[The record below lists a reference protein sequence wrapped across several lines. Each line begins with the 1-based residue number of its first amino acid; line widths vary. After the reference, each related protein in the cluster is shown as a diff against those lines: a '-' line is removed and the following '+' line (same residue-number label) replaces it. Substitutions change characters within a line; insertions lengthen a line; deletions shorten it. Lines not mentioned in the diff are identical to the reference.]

1 MCVILN
7 SFQSSSPSTVVSATS
22 KSGSKRQPFPS
33 HGLFKC
39 LACDVQLCKL
49 WAIMRHT
56 IEVHSYIRWKCPKC
70 QNMFNRKTNKH
81 GCLGR
86 GENMVCVF
94 TKSLGDG
101 KFEKLFGDDAI
112 RKLSD
117 FRDNEM
123 PDMIERIGD
132 EPGYRPRRPSPK
144 PRGRSTKR
152 KESRS
157 PDRESAPKRKSLVA
171 TQALDLTLP
180 EKLVSPLP
188 PTPKRDSSIPPLPS
202 SPEAPPLYED
212 ISDDETQPC
221 PTGVTGDFAMMA
233 PPIAISALR
242 PIVPLAVE
250 KFSPIRAPSVSGSS
264 SSSSSSA
271 SSSASSSSSA
281 TSSSSASTG
290 SAKSGTGGKMTH
302 LKPSSVQPEPVN
314 TPVVTSSVKDTRNVE
329 ARSVSSTTV
338 NSITFT
344 TPSGSSPPSETSR
357 ERLTVK
363 DRDQLLHLRACGE
376 KKMVLNIGGK
386 QFYTSHPTLLSVQPS
401 LFSKILHKDS
411 PFLRT
416 SAESFFLD
424 RDYKHFDAILNYLR
438 NHGKLPIEVLPRD
451 LKHLNEL
458 KVEANFYQLPKL
470 TEMCNE
476 RIRSLFDTSNIF

>member
-7 SFQSSSPSTVVSATS
+7 SFQSSSQSTVVSATS

-33 HGLFKC
+33 HGLFQC

-49 WAIMRHT
+49 WALIRHT
-56 IEVHSYIRWKCPKC
+56 TEVHSYIRWKCPKC

-86 GENMVCVF
+86 GKNMVCVY
-94 TKSLGDG
+94 TKPLGDG

-112 RKLSD
+112 RKLND

-123 PDMIERIGD
+123 PDMIKRIGD
-132 EPGYRPRRPSPK
+132 EPGYRPRRPSTK

-157 PDRESAPKRKSLVA
+157 PDRESAPKRKPLVA

-202 SPEAPPLYED
+202 SPDAPPLYED
-212 ISDDETQPC
+212 ISDDETQPG

-242 PIVPLAVE
+242 PIVVE
-250 KFSPIRAPSVSGSS
+250 KFSPIRAPSVSSSS

-281 TSSSSASTG
+281 TSSSGASAVTE
-290 SAKSGTGGKMTH
+290 KSGTGEKMTH
-302 LKPSSVQPEPVN
+302 LKPSSMQPEPVN
-314 TPVVTSSVKDTRNVE
+314 TPVVTSSVKDTRIVE

-344 TPSGSSPPSETSR
+344 TASGSSPPS

-386 QFYTSHPTLLSVQPS
+386 QFYTSHPTLLSIQPS

-411 PFLRT
+411 LFLRT

-424 RDYKHFDAILNYLR
+424 RDYKHFDTILNYLR
-438 NHGKLPIEVLPRD
+438 HHGKLPIEVLPRD

-458 KVEANFYQLPKL
+458 KEKRPSTNYL
-470 TEMCNE
+470 N
-476 RIRSLFDTSNIF
+476 

>member
-49 WAIMRHT
+49 RAIMRHT

-112 RKLSD
+112 RKLND

-144 PRGRSTKR
+144 PRERSTKR
-152 KESRS
+152 KECRS
-157 PDRESAPKRKSLVA
+157 PDRESAPKRKPLVA

-188 PTPKRDSSIPPLPS
+188 PTPKRDSSIPPLSS
-202 SPEAPPLYED
+202 SPDAPPLYED
-212 ISDDETQPC
+212 ISDDETQPG

-242 PIVPLAVE
+242 PIVVE
-250 KFSPIRAPSVSGSS
+250 KFSPIRTPSVSGSS

-271 SSSASSSSSA
+271 SSSASSSSSV
-281 TSSSSASTG
+281 TSSSGVSTG
-290 SAKSGTGGKMTH
+290 MEKSGTERKITK
-302 LKPSSVQPEPVN
+302 LKLSVQEPVN
-314 TPVVTSSVKDTRNVE
+314 TSVVTSTTTCTTSTSVNDTRIVE
-329 ARSVSSTTV
+329 VRSVSSTTV

-344 TPSGSSPPSETSR
+344 TPSGSSPPSE
-357 ERLTVK
+357 RLTVK
-363 DRDQLLHLRACGE
+363 DRDQLLHLRALCG
-376 KKMVLNIGGK
+376 KK
-386 QFYTSHPTLLSVQPS
+386 
-401 LFSKILHKDS
+401 
-411 PFLRT
+411 RW
-416 SAESFFLD
+416 
-424 RDYKHFDAILNYLR
+424 
-438 NHGKLPIEVLPRD
+438 
-451 LKHLNEL
+451 
-458 KVEANFYQLPKL
+458 
-470 TEMCNE
+470 C
-476 RIRSLFDTSNIF
+476 